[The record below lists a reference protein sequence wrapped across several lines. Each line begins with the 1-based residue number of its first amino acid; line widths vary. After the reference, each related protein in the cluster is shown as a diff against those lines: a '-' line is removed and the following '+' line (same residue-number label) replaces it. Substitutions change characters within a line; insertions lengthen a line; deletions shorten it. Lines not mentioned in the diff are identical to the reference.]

1 MDQGTSRCAANHYE
15 GLYTR
20 HREGGLVNGTHTKY
34 IKKEDPFW
42 GCLSYCGRND
52 YSCVLFSQSCCN
64 CGAVTSELPTR
75 NREAAK
81 ARLFLAASATDVFVF
96 VNLPNCFRRLDR
108 WMAKEEA
115 APLLFFFYFHL
126 LPTFILFIPPPLQ
139 REKSRVSTHTHRVST
154 VTGLISDR
162 PAKTLSEWL
171 NSLLSPLLL
180 LLPHEN
186 KKRDISSPFSRLIPV
201 VFFF

>member
-115 APLLFFFYFHL
+115 APLLFFFI
-126 LPTFILFIPPPLQ
+126 FIFYRRSFYLFPRLFNV
-139 REKSRVSTHTHRVST
+139 KSHGSLHTHTQ
-154 VTGLISDR
+154 
-162 PAKTLSEWL
+162 
-171 NSLLSPLLL
+171 SLDGYGT
-180 LLPHEN
+180 H
-186 KKRDISSPFSRLIPV
+186 
-201 VFFF
+201 